1 MLIKVMTLSFFCQH
15 GYQVYWYFTI
25 PCLILLP
32 FVQLPSVNGVTE
44 VYWTAKLNSNDI
56 LLHVQDN
63 KN

>member
-1 MLIKVMTLSFFCQH
+1 MLIKSYDIVLFCQH

-56 LLHVQDN
+56 LLHVHDN